1 MTIAQK
7 IMMEVL
13 PYLNIPQTEEITDEL
28 LAELGM
34 TREEAESGRVAETQT
49 PETNEDGTPVENA
62 DDEESAVPNPNVP
75 GPLENTD
82 SADTLPQD
90 NAIMA
95 EDLLGSD
102 QQQ

>member
-1 MTIAQK
+1 M
-7 IMMEVL
+7 
-13 PYLNIPQTEEITDEL
+13 
-28 LAELGM
+28 
-34 TREEAESGRVAETQT
+34 AETQT